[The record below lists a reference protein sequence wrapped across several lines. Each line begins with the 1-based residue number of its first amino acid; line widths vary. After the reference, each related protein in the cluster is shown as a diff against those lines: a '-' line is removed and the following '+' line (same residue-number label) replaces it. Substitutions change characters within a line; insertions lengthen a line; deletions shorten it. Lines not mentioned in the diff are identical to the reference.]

1 MALKI
6 KQDDKGM
13 VNRKK
18 KKQDNKSKKF
28 KNQGRIFHKEET
40 VERKWD

>member
-18 KKQDNKSKKF
+18 EKDNLSSRSSKS
-28 KNQGRIFHKEET
+28 GGIFHKEET
-40 VERKWD
+40 VERK